1 MLEEE
6 GLAPPGPQEARVRSE
21 WTEISIGTEIAQI
34 NEAAKEGKA
43 LGIGYSHVGIVEA
56 VGAEVRGVEV
66 GRRVLSSAA
75 HASAANVPANGVNLL
90 PVPEGLDPAL
100 ATLGVLGSV
109 AYHIVERGAPKLL
122 EPTAVVGQ
130 GVVGTLILQLAK
142 QCGARPLIALDADA
156 KRLAL
161 ALELGADAVVDVS
174 KEDAAARVKE
184 LTGGKGVTC
193 CIEAAANH
201 RAYETAISI
210 LALRGRL
217 VLASAVYE
225 PVSFRIDLD
234 LIHRELTLIG
244 AHQPKV
250 PVEENPY
257 YPYTMALN
265 RTATMDGISAGKL
278 KVAHLISHRIKPEEA
293 PDVYEKLRAKDRSFV
308 GVAIDWR

>member
-1 MLEEE
+1 M
-6 GLAPPGPQEARVRSE
+6 
-21 WTEISIGTEIAQI
+21 
-34 NEAAKEGKA
+34 
-43 LGIGYSHVGIVEA
+43 
-56 VGAEVRGVEV
+56 
-66 GRRVLSSAA
+66 
-75 HASAANVPANGVNLL
+75 
-90 PVPEGLDPAL
+90 PERLDPAL

-109 AYHIVERGAPKLL
+109 AYHIVERGAPRLL
-122 EPTAVVGQ
+122 EPTAIVGQ
-130 GVVGTLILQLAK
+130 GVVGSLILQLAR

-156 KRLAL
+156 KRLEMAK
-161 ALELGADAVVDVS
+161 ELGADAVVDVS
-174 KEDAAARVKE
+174 QEDAAARVKA
-184 LTGGKGVTC
+184 LTGGKGVSC

-265 RTATMDGISAGKL
+265 RTATMEGIRDGRL
-278 KVAHLISHRIKPEEA
+278 KVAHLVSHRIKPADATE
-293 PDVYEKLRAKDRSFV
+293 VYERLRAKDRSFV
-308 GVAIDWR
+308 GVVIDWR